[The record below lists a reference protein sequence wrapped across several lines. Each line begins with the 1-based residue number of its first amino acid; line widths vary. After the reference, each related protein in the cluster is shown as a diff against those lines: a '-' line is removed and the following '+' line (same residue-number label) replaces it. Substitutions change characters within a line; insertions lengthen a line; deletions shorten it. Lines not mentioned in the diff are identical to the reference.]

1 MAGTHHRSH
10 IMENVTLT
18 PKEQSR
24 LQVLNSLA
32 AEHMTLDQAAELM
45 GVTSRHTRRIL
56 AAYRER
62 GAAALAHGHRGR
74 RPVNATPEALVV
86 DVAQLARTRYAGVNH
101 THLAELLAE
110 REGIHIGR
118 TTLRRVL
125 LDAGLSSPRRRR
137 PPKHRVRRQRMPQE
151 GMLIQLDGSYHPW
164 LGDQAPP
171 FTLLI
176 AVDDATGQVVSAW
189 CCEHEDARSYFLLI
203 RALVEHRGVPVALY
217 TDRHAVFKH
226 TPGPG
231 LPAGPTQFSRAMD
244 ELGTQMIFAQSP
256 QAKGRVER
264 TGGTFQD
271 RLVAELRLA
280 GATTLE
286 QAQAVL
292 DEFVP
297 RFNRRFGVPPQCS
310 EPAFRPLDPELCL
323 EQVLCFKHRR
333 KVDRDNTVRFQLRT
347 LQLLPA
353 PERPSYAGATVEV
366 LEGLDGQ
373 LKVRHEGRSIAAQE
387 APPSP
392 VSLRN
397 GHQPP
402 AVSPVAPI
410 GVNHWDE
417 RWTAHLAP
425 LVSSQEPE
433 ADQPDCTDGEVAAAP
448 PATVAPRRAPEA
460 DLPSEGE
467 MDRGRDGQRGRQ
479 RERWKARSRK
489 PGARACR
496 CGQSNGSWAST
507 GPPSGVIWRPEV
519 LQDGSSG
526 WCPIRRHR
534 IPWQRNGVTFSLNTY
549 PDIFPD
555 LRQGVSGQD
564 CRVRPGD

>member
-1 MAGTHHRSH
+1 M
-10 IMENVTLT
+10 T
-18 PKEQSR
+18 PKEQTR
-24 LQVLNSLA
+24 LQVLNSLL
-32 AEHMTLDQAAELM
+32 AEQIALDQAAELM
-45 GVTSRHTRRIL
+45 GVSTRHARRITT
-56 AAYRER
+56 AYREE

-125 LDAGLSSPRRRR
+125 LDAGLGSPRRRR
-137 PPKHRVRRQRMPQE
+137 PPRHRVRRQRMPQE
-151 GMLIQLDGSYHPW
+151 GMLIQMDGSYHPR

-189 CCEHEDARSYFLLI
+189 FCEHEDARSYFLLI

-231 LPAGPTQFSRAMD
+231 LPTGPTQFSQAMD
-244 ELGTQMIFAQSP
+244 EMGTQMIFAQSP

-392 VSLRN
+392 ASLRN

-402 AVSPVAPI
+402 AVSLVAPI

-425 LVSSQEPE
+425 LVSSQEPA

-448 PATVAPRRAPEA
+448 PATVAPRKPTF
-460 DLPSEGE
+460 L
-467 MDRGRDGQRGRQ
+467 Q
-479 RERWKARSRK
+479 RERWTEGEMEGAPESPAQGHVAAGNRTGVGHPQVHRQELSGGRRSSRMEAAD
-489 PGARACR
+489 GAHSVDI
-496 CGQSNGSWAST
+496 GYHGS
-507 GPPSGVIWRPEV
+507 
-519 LQDGSSG
+519 
-526 WCPIRRHR
+526 
-534 IPWQRNGVTFSLNTY
+534 VTE
-549 PDIFPD
+549 
-555 LRQGVSGQD
+555 
-564 CRVRPGD
+564 

>member
-1 MAGTHHRSH
+1 
-10 IMENVTLT
+10 
-18 PKEQSR
+18 
-24 LQVLNSLA
+24 
-32 AEHMTLDQAAELM
+32 
-45 GVTSRHTRRIL
+45 
-56 AAYRER
+56 
-62 GAAALAHGHRGR
+62 
-74 RPVNATPEALVV
+74 
-86 DVAQLARTRYAGVNH
+86 
-101 THLAELLAE
+101 
-110 REGIHIGR
+110 
-118 TTLRRVL
+118 
-125 LDAGLSSPRRRR
+125 
-137 PPKHRVRRQRMPQE
+137 
-151 GMLIQLDGSYHPW
+151 MLIQMDGSYHPW

-189 CCEHEDARSYFLLI
+189 FCEHEDARSYFLLI

-244 ELGTQMIFAQSP
+244 EMGTQMIFAQSP

-286 QAQAVL
+286 QAPAVL

-353 PERPSYAGATVEV
+353 PDRPSYAGATVEV

-373 LKVRHEGRSIAAQE
+373 LKVRHEGRIIAAQE

-402 AVSPVAPI
+402 AVSPIAPI

-448 PATVAPRRAPEA
+448 PATVAPRKPTF
-460 DLPSEGE
+460 L
-467 MDRGRDGQRGRQ
+467 Q
-479 RERWKARSRK
+479 RERWKALQKARRKGMSLRAIERELGIHRSTVRSYLEA
-489 PGARACR
+489 G
-496 CGQSNGSWAST
+496 
-507 GPPSGVIWRPEV
+507 GPP
-519 LQDGSSG
+519 G
-526 WCPIRRHR
+526 WK
-534 IPWQRNGVTFSLNTY
+534 QRMAPNPSTSDTMAA
-549 PDIFPD
+549 
-555 LRQGVSGQD
+555 
-564 CRVRPGD
+564 

>member
-1 MAGTHHRSH
+1 M
-10 IMENVTLT
+10 
-18 PKEQSR
+18 
-24 LQVLNSLA
+24 
-32 AEHMTLDQAAELM
+32 
-45 GVTSRHTRRIL
+45 
-56 AAYRER
+56 
-62 GAAALAHGHRGR
+62 
-74 RPVNATPEALVV
+74 
-86 DVAQLARTRYAGVNH
+86 
-101 THLAELLAE
+101 
-110 REGIHIGR
+110 
-118 TTLRRVL
+118 
-125 LDAGLSSPRRRR
+125 
-137 PPKHRVRRQRMPQE
+137 
-151 GMLIQLDGSYHPW
+151 DGSYHPW

-189 CCEHEDARSYFLLI
+189 FCEHEDARSYFLLI

-231 LPAGPTQFSRAMD
+231 LPAGPTQFSRAMA

-297 RFNRRFGVPPQCS
+297 RFNRRFGVPPPCS

-373 LKVRHEGRSIAAQE
+373 LKVRHEGRIIAAQE

-425 LVSSQEPE
+425 LVSSRP
-433 ADQPDCTDGEVAAAP
+433 AP
-448 PATVAPRRAPEA
+448 A
-460 DLPSEGE
+460 DLPSDGEGDPMAPRQPTFLPGQMDRAGQRDRGTDGQRDRPGVGGTEGQME
-467 MDRGRDGQRGRQ
+467 MDRGRDGR
-479 RERWKARSRK
+479 RSRK

-555 LRQGVSGQD
+555 LRHHI
-564 CRVRPGD
+564 RPSCWSICGLIPNVLLQAFPHRQCPTRRTHGRDPHNQAQCQR

>member
-1 MAGTHHRSH
+1 M
-10 IMENVTLT
+10 T

-32 AEHMTLDQAAELM
+32 EEQMTLDQAAELM

-56 AAYRER
+56 GAYRER

-74 RPVNATPEALVV
+74 RPVNATPEALVA
-86 DVAQLARTRYAGVNH
+86 DVAHLARTRYAGVNH

-137 PPKHRVRRQRMPQE
+137 PPKHRVRRQRMPRE
-151 GMLIQLDGSYHPW
+151 GMLIQMDGSHHPW
-164 LGDQAPP
+164 LGDLAPP

-176 AVDDATGQVVSAW
+176 AVDDATGTAVGAW
-189 CCEHEDARSYFLLI
+189 FCEQEDSHNYFLLI
-203 RALVEHRGVPVALY
+203 CALVERRGVPVALY
-217 TDRHAVFKH
+217 TNRHGVFKH
-226 TPGPG
+226 TPGSG
-231 LPAGPTQFSRAMD
+231 LPTGPTQFSRAMA
-244 ELGTQMIFAQSP
+244 ELGVQMIFAQSP

-264 TGGTFQD
+264 TAGTFQD

-310 EPAFRPLDPELCL
+310 EPAFRPLDPESCL

-373 LKVRHEGRSIAAQE
+373 LKVRHEGHIIATQE
-387 APPSP
+387 APPGP
-392 VSLRN
+392 TSLRN
-397 GHQPP
+397 GHLPSADPP
-402 AVSPVAPI
+402 VVSI
-410 GVNHWDE
+410 GMNHWDE
-417 RWTAHLAP
+417 RWTAHLMP
-425 LVSSQEPE
+425 LTSGQEHT
-433 ADQPDCTDGEVAAAP
+433 ANQPGFTDGEVAAAP
-448 PATVAPRRAPEA
+448 PATVSPRKPTF
-460 DLPSEGE
+460 L
-467 MDRGRDGQRGRQ
+467 Q
-479 RERWKARSRK
+479 RERWKAVQKAKRKGMSLRAIERELGIHRSTIK
-489 PGARACR
+489 KYLGA
-496 CGQSNGSWAST
+496 G
-507 GPPSGVIWRPEV
+507 GPPKRHSRTVPMSPTSG
-519 LQDGSSG
+519 
-526 WCPIRRHR
+526 
-534 IPWQRNGVTFSLNTY
+534 TMTT
-549 PDIFPD
+549 
-555 LRQGVSGQD
+555 
-564 CRVRPGD
+564 

>member
-1 MAGTHHRSH
+1 MS
-10 IMENVTLT
+10 E
-18 PKEQSR
+18 
-24 LQVLNSLA
+24 
-32 AEHMTLDQAAELM
+32 
-45 GVTSRHTRRIL
+45 
-56 AAYRER
+56 
-62 GAAALAHGHRGR
+62 
-74 RPVNATPEALVV
+74 PEAPF
-86 DVAQLARTRYAGVNH
+86 RTKVGEPEA
-101 THLAELLAE
+101 
-110 REGIHIGR
+110 
-118 TTLRRVL
+118 
-125 LDAGLSSPRRRR
+125 
-137 PPKHRVRRQRMPQE
+137 
-151 GMLIQLDGSYHPW
+151 PW
-164 LGDQAPP
+164 
-171 FTLLI
+171 T
-176 AVDDATGQVVSAW
+176 
-189 CCEHEDARSYFLLI
+189 
-203 RALVEHRGVPVALY
+203 
-217 TDRHAVFKH
+217 
-226 TPGPG
+226 
-231 LPAGPTQFSRAMD
+231 
-244 ELGTQMIFAQSP
+244 
-256 QAKGRVER
+256 
-264 TGGTFQD
+264 
-271 RLVAELRLA
+271 ELRLA

-373 LKVRHEGRSIAAQE
+373 LKVRHEGRIIAAQE

-448 PATVAPRRAPEA
+448 PATVAPRKPTF
-460 DLPSEGE
+460 L
-467 MDRGRDGQRGRQ
+467 Q
-479 RERWKARSRK
+479 RERWKAVQKAWRKGRSL
-489 PGARACR
+489 RAIER
-496 CGQSNGSWAST
+496 ELGIHRST
-507 GPPSGVIWRPEV
+507 VRSYLEAGGPP
-519 LQDGSSG
+519 G
-526 WCPIRRHR
+526 WK
-534 IPWQRNGVTFSLNTY
+534 QRMAPNPSTSDTMAA
-549 PDIFPD
+549 
-555 LRQGVSGQD
+555 
-564 CRVRPGD
+564 